1 MLDTTTTNQRAL
13 SVLSRTYTT
22 NAVVLRRAPFGDHG
36 ALLTLLTPTE
46 GKVPAIVRG
55 LKRPASYLAG
65 HLEPLALV
73 TVGIAR
79 GRNLDVITQAQ
90 LCQVFPHLREDV
102 YRVAVGWCAA
112 EIIDYLLD
120 QRQESCQTYN
130 LFLALLRQLNTAANP
145 DILLG
150 FFEMRLLTILGYRP
164 VLWQCAMCSS
174 PNQEIEGHFAAAQ
187 GGWICK
193 ACAVTVSSSHRLSLP
208 ALNLLRC
215 FQVGYLAD
223 LDRQEVPQPVL
234 SEAMQTLNEL
244 VQMIAERTPRT
255 LSLLNR
261 IRSQRTSLLPGAQ
274 PEKLTSL

>member
-1 MLDTTTTNQRAL
+1 M
-13 SVLSRTYTT
+13 SRTYTT
-22 NAVVLRRAPFGDHG
+22 KAVILRRAPFGDHG

-55 LKRPASYLAG
+55 LKRPASQLAG

-90 LCQVFPHLREDV
+90 LSQVFPHLREDI
-102 YRVAVGWCAA
+102 YRVAVGWYAA
-112 EIIDYLLD
+112 EIIDYVID
-120 QRQESCQTYN
+120 DRQESHKVYD
-130 LFLALLRQLNTAANP
+130 LFLALLRQLDTMAHP

-164 VLWQCAMCSS
+164 ALWHCAMCGT
-174 PNQEIEGHFAAAQ
+174 PTQGIDGYFGAAQ
-187 GGWICK
+187 GGWICT
-193 ACAVTVSSSHRLSLP
+193 ACAAMVSGSYRLSLP

-215 FQVGYLAD
+215 FQVGYLSD
-223 LDRQEVPQPVL
+223 LDHQELPQSML
-234 SEAMQTLNEL
+234 AEALQILNDL
-244 VQMIAERTPRT
+244 VRIVAERTPRT

-261 IRSQRTSLLPGAQ
+261 IRTQRALQLL
-274 PEKLTSL
+274 